1 MDNILIVGASGYLGA
16 RISYQLAK
24 KGKNIT
30 ALCFPDLPIDKEWC
44 SLMKKVI
51 VRDIRS
57 NSVIDEVTSEF
68 YDSVIYLVSL
78 NHHDSKKNPSL
89 VNSINVLPVWELLNS
104 FNNKN
109 TIKKFIYFSTVQIYG
124 KLDFKIINEE
134 TKPQPQNQYALTHLM
149 AENIN
154 NYYNQISS
162 INCVNVRLSNSY
174 GSPVFKDC
182 DCWWLVIN
190 ELCKEVYYN
199 KKIVL
204 KSDGSPLRDFIHY
217 HDILNSL
224 EYLLDNNLQKSNS
237 NTYNISSENVLSILE
252 IAQIIK
258 ITYEKRYSKSIDIK
272 LEKNSTSKT
281 KIKQFKK
288 YKISNKKIRNLG
300 FKAELSIHDGINEIF
315 NYFENNQ

>member
-1 MDNILIVGASGYLGA
+1 MNNILIVGASGYLGS

-24 KGKNIT
+24 KGKSIT
-30 ALCFPDLPIDKEWC
+30 ALCFPNLPKDKKWC
-44 SLMKKVI
+44 SAMKKVI
-51 VRDIRS
+51 VGDIRS
-57 NSVIDEVTSEF
+57 SSVVDELTSEF
-68 YDSVIYLVSL
+68 FDSIIYLVSL

-104 FNNKN
+104 FKNKN
-109 TIKKFIYFSTVQIYG
+109 SIKKFIYFSTVQVYG
-124 KLDFKIINEE
+124 KLDYKIINED
-134 TKPQPQNQYALTHLM
+134 TQPQPQNQYALTHLM

-162 INCVNVRLSNSY
+162 INCINVRLSNSY

-190 ELCKEVYYN
+190 ELCKEAYYN

-204 KSDGSPLRDFIHY
+204 KSDGTPLRDFIHY
-217 HDILNSL
+217 NDILKSL
-224 EYLLDNNLQKSNS
+224 EFLLDDNLRKSNN

-252 IAQIIK
+252 IANEIK
-258 ITYEKRYSKSIDIK
+258 NAYEKRYSRTINI
-272 LEKNSTSKT
+272 EIGNNHTSKT
-281 KIKQFKK
+281 KNKQLKK

-300 FKAELSIHDGINEIF
+300 FKPDLSINDGINEIF
-315 NYFENNQ
+315 NYFEKN

>member
-1 MDNILIVGASGYLGA
+1 MNNILIVGASGYLGS

-30 ALCFPDLPIDKEWC
+30 ALCFPHLPNDKEWC
-44 SLMKKVI
+44 SSMKKVI
-51 VRDIRS
+51 VGDIRS
-57 NSVIDEVTSEF
+57 SSIIDELTSEL

-104 FNNKN
+104 FKNKN
-109 TIKKFIYFSTVQIYG
+109 SIRKFIYFSTVQIYG
-124 KLDFKIINEE
+124 NLDFKIIDED

-149 AENIN
+149 AENII

-162 INCVNVRLSNSY
+162 INCLNVRLSNSY

-190 ELCKEVYYN
+190 ELCKEAYYN

-204 KSDGSPLRDFIHY
+204 KSDGTPLRDFIHY
-217 HDILNSL
+217 NDILKSL
-224 EYLLDNNLQKSNS
+224 EFLLDNNLQKSNS

-252 IAQIIK
+252 IAQVIK
-258 ITYEKRYSKSIDIK
+258 NAYENRYSRSINIE
-272 LEKNSTSKT
+272 LGKNHTSK
-281 KIKQFKK
+281 IKNKQLKK

-300 FKAELSIHDGINEIF
+300 FKPDLSIDDGINEIF
-315 NYFENNQ
+315 NYFEKN

>member
-1 MDNILIVGASGYLGA
+1 MENILIVGASGYLGA

-57 NSVIDEVTSEF
+57 NSVIDEITSEF

-78 NHHDSKKNPSL
+78 NHHDSKKNPSF
-89 VNSINVLPVWELLNS
+89 VNSINVIPVWELLNS

-109 TIKKFIYFSTVQIYG
+109 TVKKFIYFSTVQIYG
-124 KLDFKIINEE
+124 KLDFKIINED

-204 KSDGSPLRDFIHY
+204 KSDGTPLRDFIHY
-217 HDILNSL
+217 EDILKSL
-224 EYLLDNNLQKSNS
+224 EYLLDDNLQKSDS

-258 ITYEKRYSKSIDIK
+258 TAYEKRYSKSIEI
-272 LEKNSTSKT
+272 EIGKNGASK
-281 KIKQFKK
+281 KNKSKKKK

-300 FKAELSIHDGINEIF
+300 FKPNLSIEDGINEMF
-315 NYFENNQ
+315 NYFDKN

>member
-1 MDNILIVGASGYLGA
+1 MENILIVGASGYLGA

-57 NSVIDEVTSEF
+57 NSVIDEITSEF

-78 NHHDSKKNPSL
+78 NHHDSKKNPSF
-89 VNSINVLPVWELLNS
+89 VNSINVIPVWELLNS

-109 TIKKFIYFSTVQIYG
+109 TVKKFIYFSTVQIYG
-124 KLDFKIINEE
+124 KLDFKIINED

-204 KSDGSPLRDFIHY
+204 KSDGTPLRDFIHY
-217 HDILNSL
+217 EDILKSL
-224 EYLLDNNLQKSNS
+224 EYLLDDNLQKSDS

-258 ITYEKRYSKSIDIK
+258 TAYEKRYSKSIEIEI
-272 LEKNSTSKT
+272 EKNGASK
-281 KIKQFKK
+281 KNKSKKKK

-300 FKAELSIHDGINEIF
+300 FKPNLSIEDGINEMF
-315 NYFENNQ
+315 NYFDKN

>member
-30 ALCFPDLPIDKEWC
+30 ALCFPHLPIDKEWC

-51 VRDIRS
+51 VGDIRS
-57 NSVIDEVTSEF
+57 NSVIDEITSEF

-78 NHHDSKKNPSL
+78 NHHDSKKNPSF
-89 VNSINVLPVWELLNS
+89 VNSINVIPVWELLNS

-109 TIKKFIYFSTVQIYG
+109 TVKKFIYFSTVQIYG
-124 KLDFKIINEE
+124 KLDFKIINED
-134 TKPQPQNQYALTHLM
+134 TTPQPQNQYALTHLM

-204 KSDGSPLRDFIHY
+204 KSDGTPLRDFIH
-217 HDILNSL
+217 HEDILKSL
-224 EYLLDNNLQKSNS
+224 EYLLDDNLQKSDS

-252 IAQIIK
+252 IAQLIK
-258 ITYEKRYSKSIDIK
+258 TAYEKRYSKSIDI
-272 LEKNSTSKT
+272 EIGKNSTSKKN
-281 KIKQFKK
+281 KIKKKK

-300 FKAELSIHDGINEIF
+300 FKPNLSVQDGINEIF
-315 NYFENNQ
+315 NYFDKN